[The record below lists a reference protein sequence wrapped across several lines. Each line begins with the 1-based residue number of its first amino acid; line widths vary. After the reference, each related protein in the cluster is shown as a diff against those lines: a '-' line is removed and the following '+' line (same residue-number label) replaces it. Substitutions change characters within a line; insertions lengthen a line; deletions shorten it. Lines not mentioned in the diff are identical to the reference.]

1 MCPIN
6 LKRPLEIFQLCK
18 GDEQGLIHFMKV
30 TLGKNLIVIHN
41 ASLTKLRKLLGFPK
55 KSLKQKNVVEHNN
68 VEHNPY
74 KYTGHTFNCALNQNI
89 LK

>member
-1 MCPIN
+1 
-6 LKRPLEIFQLCK
+6 
-18 GDEQGLIHFMKV
+18 MKV